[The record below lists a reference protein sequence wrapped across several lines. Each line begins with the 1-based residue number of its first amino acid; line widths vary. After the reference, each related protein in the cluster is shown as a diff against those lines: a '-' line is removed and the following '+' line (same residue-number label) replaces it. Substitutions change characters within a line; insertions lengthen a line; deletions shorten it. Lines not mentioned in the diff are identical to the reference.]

1 MKDMSKCQDRLD
13 MSVYTVYE
21 PEETQMRVT
30 LSAASSLTDIECA
43 MHLPEGVI
51 LRSSSIPPA
60 KVEEETVTW
69 TNPNVSRWEVAVTPS
84 SETIRFTAT
93 GRIGNERVLVERVVQ
108 GGEKFVLAQL
118 IVCNQSRKVSSY
130 QPGDVLEIEIR
141 LRNCGTVD
149 VVQLFGSH
157 MIRDY
162 LSYIP
167 DTLQTDK
174 GEGAVVFRLVRWRIP
189 LLQPGEEAVLA
200 FQTRAQEGN
209 PHDHITIGATY
220 TFQARSMMYGP
231 YETERVLLSKE

>member
-1 MKDMSKCQDRLD
+1 MPKCQDRLD

-43 MHLPEGVI
+43 MHLPEGAV

-60 KVEEETVTW
+60 KVEKETVTW
-69 TNPNVSRWEVAVTPS
+69 TNPNVSLWEVAVAPS
-84 SETIRFTAT
+84 SQTIRFTAT
-93 GRIGNERVLVERVVQ
+93 GRIGSEKVLVERVVL
-108 GGEKFVLAQL
+108 GGEKLVLAQL
-118 IVCNQSRKVSSY
+118 VVGNQSGRASSY

-162 LSYIP
+162 LSYIY
-167 DTLQTDK
+167 DTLQADK
-174 GEGAVVFRLVRWRIP
+174 GEVAVVFRLVRWQIP
-189 LLQPGEEAVLA
+189 LLQPGEEAVLT